1 MFRTTL
7 EQFRAPVFDDHE
19 SDKDGWSLNTLSN
32 IREVFGENP
41 FLWFIPIQT
50 HLGDGLSFPHRRAKI
65 FTNYQSIGEC
75 LISKLLQKS
84 IVYLVSCSQSFER
97 LKKHIELIVSGT
109 SNPSRPETPNRT
121 LVNPILTSAGTFSA
135 SQTIHSNSN
144 SIVQSGKASVMSG
157 VASPECKTEAVLD
170 SNGYV
175 RTVSVQSRNELTELV
190 IQ

>member
-41 FLWFIPIQT
+41 VLWFIPIQT
-50 HLGDGLSFPHRRAKI
+50 HLGDGLTFPHRRAKI

-75 LISKLLQKS
+75 LLYINLACL
-84 IVYLVSCSQSFER
+84 
-97 LKKHIELIVSGT
+97 
-109 SNPSRPETPNRT
+109 
-121 LVNPILTSAGTFSA
+121 
-135 SQTIHSNSN
+135 
-144 SIVQSGKASVMSG
+144 G
-157 VASPECKTEAVLD
+157 VCLFVCLF
-170 SNGYV
+170 V
-175 RTVSVQSRNELTELV
+175 C